1 MATLYISPISPPY
14 LPYISPYLLLGERVP
29 LMATSDAAVI
39 IQAMVTGRSARHAL
53 AERRRRDKAA
63 AVLSRGGT
71 QWLARR
77 TLKAAQEA
85 IARREREAAALRMQ
99 EIWGDMGGYDPKPNP
114 IPSPNH
120 TPSPDPSRP

>member
-1 MATLYISPISPPY
+1 MSNPNPSPSP
-14 LPYISPYLLLGERVP
+14 SPNPNPDPKPSPSPNPNPGQ
-29 LMATSDAAVI
+29 VI
-39 IQAMVTGRSARHAL
+39 IQAMVTGRSTRHEL

-99 EIWGDMGGYDPKPNP
+99 EIWGD
-114 IPSPNH
+114 
-120 TPSPDPSRP
+120 

>member
-99 EIWGDMGGYDPKPNP
+99 EIWGEMGRYGE
-114 IPSPNH
+114 I
-120 TPSPDPSRP
+120 